1 MTAKEIIT
9 KFQNI
14 GDAELSLADTQWLIQ
29 NIDKAINEAKNSSQP
44 EPPDPQKIA
53 EEFEHKFVFKYI
65 LSSDGWTW
73 KNKDMHYNEIIEF
86 INTKLREVSNFSA

>member
-53 EEFEHKFVFKYI
+53 EE
-65 LSSDGWTW
+65 S
-73 KNKDMHYNEIIEF
+73 
-86 INTKLREVSNFSA
+86 